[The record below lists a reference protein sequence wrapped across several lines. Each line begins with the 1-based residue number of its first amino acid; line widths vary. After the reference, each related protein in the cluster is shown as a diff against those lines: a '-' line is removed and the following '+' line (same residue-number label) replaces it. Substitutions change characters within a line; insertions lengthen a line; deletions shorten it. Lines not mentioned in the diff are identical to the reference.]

1 MTNEQL
7 FLYMTAIIR
16 RLEKVMLDIDT
27 LENPGERDTECQWR
41 GDGVE
46 PVGARI
52 AANLSGAPLPD
63 GYELVEVGLSAAAQ
77 HVDVFIDDL
86 KEEIAFLVG
95 GN

>member
-7 FLYMTAIIR
+7 FIYMTAIIR
-16 RLEKVMLDIDT
+16 RLENVMLDIDT
-27 LENPGERDTECQWR
+27 LENPGERDKNFQWR
-41 GDGVE
+41 GEGAE

-52 AANLSGAPLPD
+52 AANLRGAPLPD

-77 HVDVFIDDL
+77 QLDVFIGDL
-86 KEEIAFLVG
+86 REEAAFLVG